1 MRSVANRLLRARRHE
16 LRLHFLPRRFSKLG
30 NYSDEQRH
38 LAGAYR
44 IFFNA
49 ELENYFE
56 VTARNLA
63 KFAENQ
69 WLSGNP
75 TMAASALCSRN
86 SGNINMPQETG
97 LIKNKSYLDLRFNK
111 ELDSIRKVIN
121 SNNGA
126 KSSNILLMF
135 IPLGVDETKIDPE
148 LLSECD
154 SLGSDRGFLAHQ
166 TGGAAVYLIDPR
178 TEYDRTLK
186 IQDLI
191 DDFERGIEYVL

>member
-1 MRSVANRLLRARRHE
+1 M
-16 LRLHFLPRRFSKLG
+16 RLHFLPRRFSKLG
-30 NYSDEQRH
+30 NYSDAQRH

-63 KFAENQ
+63 KFAEDQ
-69 WLSGNP
+69 WAAGRP
-75 TMAASALCSRN
+75 TMASSALCSRN
-86 SGNINMPQETG
+86 SGNIGMPQETS
-97 LIKNKSYLDLRFNK
+97 LIKNDRFLDTRFSK
-111 ELDSIRKVIN
+111 ELDAIRKSIN

-135 IPLGVDETKIDPE
+135 VPLGVDETKINPQ

-166 TGGAAVYLIDPR
+166 TAGAAVYLIDPR

-191 DDFERGIEYVL
+191 DEFERGIEYILQ